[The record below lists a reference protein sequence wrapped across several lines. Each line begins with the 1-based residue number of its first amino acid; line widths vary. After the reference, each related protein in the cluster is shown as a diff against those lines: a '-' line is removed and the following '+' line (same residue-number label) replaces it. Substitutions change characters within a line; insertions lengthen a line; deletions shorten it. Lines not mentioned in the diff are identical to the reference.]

1 MRTGLPVRFY
11 KKLTH
16 IDMPK
21 QLAFFKGS
29 KREFDTL
36 QNIIEL
42 ESIGNQL
49 VQDVLDDIKSYDEP
63 QVKRRKPADDP
74 LIIDPIQDLE
84 LELAFV

>member
-1 MRTGLPVRFY
+1 MRTGLPVRY
-11 KKLTH
+11 YNKLTH
-16 IDMPK
+16 IDMAK

-29 KREFDTL
+29 KREFDIL
-36 QNIIEL
+36 QNIVEL

-63 QVKRRKPADDP
+63 QVKQRKPADDP